1 MDKGTAARWMRRICA
16 ALTLT
21 GAAGL
26 ILQAVRVFRM
36 GWSRDNAASAL
47 MQLAPLGLAWLI
59 SLIAAAS
66 VQPALRREEQRVIPA
81 ERDPA
86 ARARLI
92 LYALAILLVI
102 LGVMNGGMR
111 DVLVKAINICTEC
124 IGLG

>member
-1 MDKGTAARWMRRICA
+1 MDKRVAQTWARRICA
-16 ALTLT
+16 ALTLMGT
-21 GAAGL
+21 AGL

-36 GWSRDNAASAL
+36 GWNRENAASAL
-47 MQLAPLGLAWLI
+47 MQLAPLGIAWLI
-59 SLIAAAS
+59 SLIGAAW
-66 VQPALRREEQRVIPA
+66 VQPAAPREKQRVIPA
-81 ERDPA
+81 EGDA
-86 ARARLI
+86 AGRTRLI